1 MVFSSILF
9 VFGFLPLLL
18 LIYFISK
25 DKYRNY
31 ILIFA
36 SLIFYAYGEPKF
48 VFVMLLSIILNY
60 CFALAIDYFDKKKN
74 IKVMLLLFDI
84 ILNISILFVYKYL
97 DFSINIANNVFNL
110 NIPLKNI
117 VLPIGISFFTF
128 QALSYVI
135 DVYRKNAKV
144 QKNPFK
150 VALYIAL
157 FPQLIAGP
165 IVRYS
170 TIAKQI
176 DNRKVTLETF
186 GLGVKRFLLG
196 FSKKVILA
204 NNLALVAEEVFSKAD
219 FSLNSPVYF
228 WIGSIAFSLQ
238 IFFDFSGYSDMAIGL
253 GKMFGFEFEENFN
266 YPYIANSFKN
276 FWQRWHI
283 SLSVWFRD
291 YVYIPLGGSRKKL
304 LRNIFN
310 LFVVWILTGIWHGAA
325 YTFIA
330 WGLMYFFFISIEK
343 HFIKPES
350 KSKFFKVIWRI
361 IVLLVVN
368 FGWVLFNSKGLHSA
382 YNYILAML
390 GNYNNTLI
398 DSASIRILRE
408 FGIYLI
414 LGVLFSTPII
424 KKLDKKMFKNKKVN
438 ILKKY
443 LFVII
448 IFIIF
453 FWAISFLALGS
464 HNPFIYFNF

>member
-18 LIYFISK
+18 LLYFMSK
-25 DKYRNY
+25 EKYRNY
-31 ILIFA
+31 ILLFA
-36 SLIFYAYGEPKF
+36 SLVFYAYGEPKF
-48 VFVMLLSIILNY
+48 VFVMLLSIVLNY
-60 CFALAIDYFDKKKN
+60 LFALAIDYYNEK
-74 IKVMLLLFDI
+74 IKIKRTILILDI
-84 ILNISILFVYKYL
+84 LLNISILFIYKYL
-97 DFSINIANNVFNL
+97 DFSINIINNTFKY

-135 DVYRKNAKV
+135 DVYRKDAKV

-165 IVRYS
+165 IVRYN
-170 TIAKQI
+170 TIAEQI
-176 DNRKVTLETF
+176 DKRKVTLDSF

-204 NNLALVAEEVFSKAD
+204 NNLALVAEEVFSKTD
-219 FSLNSPVYF
+219 FALNSPLYF

-238 IFFDFSGYSDMAIGL
+238 IFFDFGGYSDMAIGL
-253 GKMFGFEFEENFN
+253 GKMFGFEFDENFN
-266 YPYIANSFKN
+266 YPYMANSFKN

-330 WGLMYFFFISIEK
+330 WGLMYFFFVAIEK
-343 HFIKPES
+343 YFIKPMN
-350 KSKFFKVIWRI
+350 KPKIVKIIWRI
-361 IVLLVVN
+361 IVLLIVN

-390 GNYNNTLI
+390 GNYNNSLI

-414 LGVLFSTPII
+414 LGIIFSTPII
-424 KKLDKKMFKNKKVN
+424 KNLDNMVFKREKINV
-438 ILKKY
+438 IKKY
-443 LFVII
+443 LFMIM